1 MHGLELVD
9 ISCHSH
15 ASVNEAD
22 LVAHVEHELT
32 MLHQV
37 NSEVVVQDE
46 EVLFEVVHGFHTVLV
61 LYGLFPHAHE
71 LPLLELLE
79 ELVSL
84 DVVVR
89 ITFDEPLSKR
99 EEFDGLLLLVHG
111 DTFARKSEV
120 LVLVG
125 ILVGCHSEVIGVVVL
140 ILVQIEENCLFVT
153 LAVKK

>member
-1 MHGLELVD
+1 
-9 ISCHSH
+9 
-15 ASVNEAD
+15 
-22 LVAHVEHELT
+22 

-37 NSEVVVQDE
+37 NSEVVIQDE

-89 ITFDEPLSKR
+89 ITFDEPLSKG

-111 DTFARKSEV
+111 DTFA
-120 LVLVG
+120 
-125 ILVGCHSEVIGVVVL
+125 
-140 ILVQIEENCLFVT
+140 
-153 LAVKK
+153 